1 MQLIVV
7 TWQKNKAVEVFEGGS
22 TGVSVASLFFTIRE
36 TTEYLNHLH
45 TEVQK
50 RTIKYMLDLL
60 LL

>member
-1 MQLIVV
+1 MRWRVYARE
-7 TWQKNKAVEVFEGGS
+7 NKFIALLKLGS